1 MLGRRQLREKTI
13 QAIYSYQQNPIKQ
26 DVLARNMFAEI
37 DKIYS
42 LYIYQLNFLIALK
55 KIAEKQMEL
64 NKNKYIKTEEDL
76 NPNRKFIRNQAIELL
91 EQNEER
97 LSFSTKHQSLIWD
110 IHDDLL
116 IKIFNKI
123 KASKLFQD
131 YMKGDEFSFEEDQK
145 FIGKVFL
152 RYVAENEDF
161 QNHLE
166 DLELHWAYD
175 FHIANSMTQKTLGF
189 LSKDKPSHTL
199 IKMIKDEDD
208 RNFALKLLNET
219 LNHWE
224 ETEKKIEERLENWD
238 LDRISLMDKIILAT
252 AISELDYFPLTPA
265 RIIINEYIE
274 IAKAFATDK
283 SQIFVNGI
291 LDRYIKSNNRN

>member
-13 QAIYSYQQNPIKQ
+13 QALYSYQQNPIKQ

-97 LSFSTKHQSLIWD
+97 LSFSANHQELIWD

-116 IKIFNKI
+116 IKVFNKI

-131 YMKGDEFSFEEDQK
+131 YMKGD
-145 FIGKVFL
+145 
-152 RYVAENEDF
+152 
-161 QNHLE
+161 
-166 DLELHWAYD
+166 
-175 FHIANSMTQKTLGF
+175 
-189 LSKDKPSHTL
+189 
-199 IKMIKDEDD
+199 
-208 RNFALKLLNET
+208 
-219 LNHWE
+219 
-224 ETEKKIEERLENWD
+224 
-238 LDRISLMDKIILAT
+238 
-252 AISELDYFPLTPA
+252 
-265 RIIINEYIE
+265 
-274 IAKAFATDK
+274 
-283 SQIFVNGI
+283 
-291 LDRYIKSNNRN
+291 

>member
-13 QAIYSYQQNPIKQ
+13 QTLYSYQQNPIKQ

-97 LSFSTKHQSLIWD
+97 LSFSTKHQNLIWD

-116 IKIFNKI
+116 IKVFNKI

-166 DLELHWAYD
+166 DLELHWADD
-175 FHIANSMTQKTLGF
+175 FHIANSMTQKTLVF

>member
-13 QAIYSYQQNPIKQ
+13 QTIYSYQQNPIKQ

-76 NPNRKFIRNQAIELL
+76 NPNQKFIRNQAIELL

-97 LSFSTKHQSLIWD
+97 LSFSTKHQNLIWD

-116 IKIFNKI
+116 IKVFNKI

-166 DLELHWAYD
+166 DLELHWAD
-175 FHIANSMTQKTLGF
+175 DCHIANAMTQKTLGF

>member
-13 QAIYSYQQNPIKQ
+13 QTLYSYQQNPIKQ

-97 LSFSTKHQSLIWD
+97 LSFSSKHQNLIWD

-116 IKIFNKI
+116 IKVFNKI

-145 FIGKVFL
+145 FIGQVFL

-166 DLELHWAYD
+166 DLELHWADD
-175 FHIANSMTQKTLGF
+175 FHIANSMTQKALGF

-224 ETEKKIEERLENWD
+224 KTEKKIEERLENWD

>member
-13 QAIYSYQQNPIKQ
+13 QTLYSYQQNPIKQ
-26 DVLARNMFAEI
+26 DVLARNMFVEI

-97 LSFSTKHQSLIWD
+97 LSFSTKHQNLIWD

-131 YMKGDEFSFEEDQK
+131 Y
-145 FIGKVFL
+145 
-152 RYVAENEDF
+152 
-161 QNHLE
+161 
-166 DLELHWAYD
+166 
-175 FHIANSMTQKTLGF
+175 
-189 LSKDKPSHTL
+189 
-199 IKMIKDEDD
+199 IK
-208 RNFALKLLNET
+208 R
-219 LNHWE
+219 
-224 ETEKKIEERLENWD
+224 
-238 LDRISLMDKIILAT
+238 
-252 AISELDYFPLTPA
+252 
-265 RIIINEYIE
+265 
-274 IAKAFATDK
+274 
-283 SQIFVNGI
+283 
-291 LDRYIKSNNRN
+291 

>member
-97 LSFSTKHQSLIWD
+97 LSFSANHQELIWD

-116 IKIFNKI
+116 IKVFNKI

-152 RYVAENEDF
+152 RYVAENE
-161 QNHLE
+161 
-166 DLELHWAYD
+166 
-175 FHIANSMTQKTLGF
+175 KT
-189 LSKDKPSHTL
+189 SRT
-199 IKMIKDEDD
+199 I
-208 RNFALKLLNET
+208 
-219 LNHWE
+219 W
-224 ETEKKIEERLENWD
+224 KI
-238 LDRISLMDKIILAT
+238 
-252 AISELDYFPLTPA
+252 
-265 RIIINEYIE
+265 
-274 IAKAFATDK
+274 
-283 SQIFVNGI
+283 
-291 LDRYIKSNNRN
+291 